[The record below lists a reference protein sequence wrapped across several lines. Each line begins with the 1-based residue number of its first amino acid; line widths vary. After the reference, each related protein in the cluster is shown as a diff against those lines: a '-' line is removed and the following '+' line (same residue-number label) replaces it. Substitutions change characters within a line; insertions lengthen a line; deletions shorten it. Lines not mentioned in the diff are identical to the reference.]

1 MNEREDIL
9 NEEDTIDVL
18 EILRSFWQHKWFI
31 LLLAVLC
38 SAAVYVKMAYFTENT
53 YSAKGILY
61 ISNKNDTVAQN
72 EIVQKNDIDASRSL
86 SMTYIEILK
95 TESFLDDVA
104 NGIPEL
110 SGEELSKVVS
120 ISSINETE
128 LLQISAT
135 TDSGYLSY
143 KIVNIILERAPQ
155 KLKGIYKNG
164 EVEIVD
170 TSKLPKIPDS
180 KGTVKKTLIG
190 AIAGMIIAAAIIV
203 IRGFMDTKV
212 RNGDQAA
219 KRYSTSVLGELPR
232 IEM

>member
-1 MNEREDIL
+1 MNEREEIL

-18 EILRSFWQHKWFI
+18 EILRSFWHHKWFI
-31 LLLAVLC
+31 ILLAVLC
-38 SAAVYVKMAYFTENT
+38 AAAVYVKMAYFTEDT

-72 EIVQKNDIDASRSL
+72 EVVQKNDIDASRSL

-104 NGIPEL
+104 NSIPEL

-135 TDSGYLSY
+135 SGYLSY

-170 TSKLPKIPDS
+170 TPKLPKIPDS

-212 RNGDQAA
+212 RSGEQAA
-219 KRYSTSVLGELPR
+219 KRFGTSVLGELPR